1 MRCIDVSYFFVIDDD
16 EFVKVGYKKLSN
28 VDNWNVE
35 HDNKIAEK
43 LRKELAELH
52 KLDISKIVRIS
63 AEDYE
68 KSEECDNESEVIEE
82 DENGEI
88 DSEIYEIYEED
99 NDPSNIIVS
108 IELDNGMELQVDTG
122 TDDMKEAVRRVNEED
137 YSEFSVISATMFGV
151 NVDVPRDFLQDRKE
165 GE

>member
-1 MRCIDVSYFFVIDDD
+1 MQDLRSIDVNFYFVIDD
-16 EFVKVGYKKLSN
+16 EQIVKAGYKKLSN
-28 VDNWNVE
+28 ADNWSIE
-35 HDNKIAEK
+35 HDNKVAEK

-63 AEDYE
+63 AKEYE
-68 KSEECDNESEVIEE
+68 EFGECEVMKE

-88 DSEIYEIYEED
+88 DSEFYEIDEED
-99 NDPSNIIVS
+99 NDVSNIIVS
-108 IELDNGMELQVDTG
+108 IELANGMELQVDTG

-165 GE
+165 E